1 MFKKPYL
8 SQHKRH
14 TTIKPRKI
22 QKLFRP
28 LIPNESLTH
37 PLEGFWS
44 IFFTKLSGY
53 HINTQ
58 QSRLDQSKMILGPF
72 EQIRFFGP
80 DPLLQDIITRWWSS
94 YRMLKCLRFLKPAL
108 MCLYAAKEITCD
120 MLDYDQWVVLEQ
132 IAITLKKIAMWQRI
146 LEGEKYPT
154 GLLVVSAMQF
164 VCTMLTFSTV
174 LMLKSL

>member
-1 MFKKPYL
+1 
-8 SQHKRH
+8 
-14 TTIKPRKI
+14 
-22 QKLFRP
+22 
-28 LIPNESLTH
+28 
-37 PLEGFWS
+37 
-44 IFFTKLSGY
+44 
-53 HINTQ
+53 
-58 QSRLDQSKMILGPF
+58 
-72 EQIRFFGP
+72 
-80 DPLLQDIITRWWSS
+80 
-94 YRMLKCLRFLKPAL
+94 MLKCLRFLKPAL